1 MKQQVTF
8 QLLSIDWIA
17 GDRLK
22 WSGGQKSRRIVAVFK
37 VKWKLLEII
46 TIFIINNNH
55 FIHYMNIAEEVWT
68 EKLKH
73 LSS

>member
-22 WSGGQKSRRIVAVFK
+22 WSGGQKSRRIVAEMDK
-37 VKWKLLEII
+37 
-46 TIFIINNNH
+46 
-55 FIHYMNIAEEVWT
+55 MNT
-68 EKLKH
+68 EGQC
-73 LSS
+73 